1 MLFSNF
7 FKKNQKD
14 KLRLE
19 EEKKYVKIENNTNES
34 GFDVL
39 DLCEQLIEASSE
51 FEDIRQQYIKQTNYY
66 NDCLKIEQLL
76 ENESQE
82 LKEIA
87 TNLTNLNITRNELIN
102 SESKMSDTQFSQ
114 IQEIESEIPRIISR
128 LKNNEIRLDSIK
140 KNMKFI
146 EGEKVEWEITRED
159 CKKEQRNLRYLSIV
173 ILFLFALVCVSCVV
187 ASVALK
193 VNTQLW
199 MFIAAAV
206 AVLVSAYIVIKY
218 QECNTQIKQCDV
230 NVNHAITLMNKTKIK
245 FVNVQNA
252 VSYTCE
258 RFHVKNSYEL
268 NVLYDLYIDTV
279 REKEKFRK
287 TSDELEYY
295 NKQFLDFLDKNE
307 IYESKIWLNRAN
319 AILNKDEMVEIKQD
333 ILERRQKSKSSLGY
347 CVDNIADIRAK
358 IVKNKQ
364 KLGDKVEQVNEILRR
379 VAQLNTNLPDR

>member
-173 ILFLFALVCVSCVV
+173 ILFLFALVCVSCMV

-218 QECNTQIKQCDV
+218 QECNTLIKQCDV

-379 VAQLNTNLPDR
+379 VAQLNTNLPD

>member
-7 FKKNQKD
+7 FKKNPKD

-206 AVLVSAYIVIKY
+206 AVLISAYIVIKY

-379 VAQLNTNLPDR
+379 VAQLNTNLPD

>member
-87 TNLTNLNITRNELIN
+87 TNLTNLNITRNELLN

-379 VAQLNTNLPDR
+379 VAQLNTNLPD

>member
-279 REKEKFRK
+279 REKEKM
-287 TSDELEYY
+287 
-295 NKQFLDFLDKNE
+295 N
-307 IYESKIWLNRAN
+307 
-319 AILNKDEMVEIKQD
+319 
-333 ILERRQKSKSSLGY
+333 
-347 CVDNIADIRAK
+347 
-358 IVKNKQ
+358 
-364 KLGDKVEQVNEILRR
+364 
-379 VAQLNTNLPDR
+379 

>member
-199 MFIAAAV
+199 MFVAAAV

-307 IYESKIWLNRAN
+307 ISESKIWLNRAN

-379 VAQLNTNLPDR
+379 VAQLNTNLPD

>member
-159 CKKEQRNLRYLSIV
+159 CKKEQRSLRYLSIV

-206 AVLVSAYIVIKY
+206 AVLISAYIVIKY

-379 VAQLNTNLPDR
+379 VAQLNTNLPD

>member
-379 VAQLNTNLPDR
+379 VAQLNTNLPD

>member
-199 MFIAAAV
+199 IFIAAAV

-379 VAQLNTNLPDR
+379 VAQLNTNLPD

>member
-287 TSDELEYY
+287 TSDESEYY

-379 VAQLNTNLPDR
+379 VAQLNTNLPD

>member
-87 TNLTNLNITRNELIN
+87 TNLTNLNITRNELLN

-206 AVLVSAYIVIKY
+206 AVLISAYIVIKY

-379 VAQLNTNLPDR
+379 VAQLNTNLPD